1 MGEAIRIWVDDRESR
16 SSGIAEKL
24 QKMET
29 LSVVVKR
36 LRTGDYLIEGKAI
49 LERKRVRD
57 FLASLKEGRL
67 FAQASRLASQ
77 PWRGFLVLEG
87 PAQEWRAAGVT
98 REGIQGAM
106 TMLSVAFGI
115 PVLRSQSEAETAN
128 LILTAARQMQAQP
141 RPPARKLGRARG
153 KRAWQIRILTGIP
166 GIGPTRAQRM
176 LEQFGSVEAIATATS
191 EALATVE
198 GIGRKTAQRIHWAVH
213 ESPEPYRA

>member
-1 MGEAIRIWVDDRESR
+1 
-16 SSGIAEKL
+16 
-24 QKMET
+24 
-29 LSVVVKR
+29 
-36 LRTGDYLIEGKAI
+36 
-49 LERKRVRD
+49 
-57 FLASLKEGRL
+57 
-67 FAQASRLASQ
+67 
-77 PWRGFLVLEG
+77 
-87 PAQEWRAAGVT
+87 
-98 REGIQGAM
+98 M